1 MDMWCTPLLKL
12 DDCNAGYWS
21 SKNLIFDNHHNETL
35 FLTRRFQDNPC
46 LFNSRVALGAVRVT
60 DRIVRVSGPSAAFK
74 ICGKVKRTISGIVSG
89 NGQQTN
95 CVQTYFCDPEY
106 QDNHRT
112 DLLQPNRAE
121 DDPGRRKDLEIFR
134 LLRETL
140 TNVHN
145 DCDNRYIASFKD
157 AIQNLRDLNIP
168 LQDVRILLM
177 ETPSVIE
184 GQHLGQF
191 HLPRCPEMA
200 ILFPQQV
207 YADPC
212 RQIVCEARATLLNDG
227 RPRCSFFN
235 DTHQSYNPIMVSN
248 SFSVWN

>member
-1 MDMWCTPLLKL
+1 M
-12 DDCNAGYWS
+12 
-21 SKNLIFDNHHNETL
+21 
-35 FLTRRFQDNPC
+35 
-46 LFNSRVALGAVRVT
+46 GAVRFHDKT
-60 DRIVRVSGPSAAFK
+60 VRAYGPSAAFK
-74 ICGKVKRTISGIVSG
+74 ICGEVKRTMSGIVAG

-121 DDPGRRKDLEIFR
+121 DDPGRRKDLEVFR

-145 DCDNRYIASFKD
+145 DCDNRYIASFKE
-157 AIQNLRDLNIP
+157 AIQNLRDSNIP

-207 YADPC
+207 SADSE
-212 RQIVCEARATLLNDG
+212 RQIVCKARATLLNG
-227 RPRCSFFN
+227 KPICSFFN
-235 DTHQSYNPIMVSN
+235 DTHQSYNPIMYPVLFPHGTN
-248 SFSVWN
+248 MVTTMTCV